1 MLAGL
6 QVTGFLTSSMRNIW
20 GALETQILKPNPYGD
35 LYSKDLRG
43 AKNVVCFVFTPQG
56 TVAHPELSIRQSES
70 QSGPHS

>member
-20 GALETQILKPNPYGD
+20 GALETQILKLNPYGD
-35 LYSKDLRG
+35 LDSKDLRG
-43 AKNVVCFVFTPQG
+43 PRMQCVLFSLLRGLAS
-56 TVAHPELSIRQSES
+56 HPELSIRQSES